1 MHVMERDH
9 FFYVRNVDG
18 REKQHKLWSF
28 CALSFLVWSVFMHC
42 KVALL
47 LFFMMCIG
55 LYFWLYSSFLFLSS
69 FCCIPFPCLTFLYNH
84 NNNWVPLS
92 WTKYSKTKRIET
104 KENRANY
111 IRTERVCSQITAR
124 TTTTIANDDDYQC
137 MHEPRQLVSM
147 QQYWTNK
154 TEEEE
159 EEKLDWEKKSVNTTM
174 KNTWRRGWNHV
185 HYLHLRIQKLNGF
198 RCGCGCGCCRWYVIR
213 WMHFSE

>member
-1 MHVMERDH
+1 MKKKHNFLIKRQTTKDQTMHVMERDH
-9 FFYVRNVDG
+9 FVYVRNVDG
-18 REKQHKLWSF
+18 REKHHKLWSF

-92 WTKYSKTKRIET
+92 WTKYSKTKRNET
-104 KENRANY
+104 KRKRKNRANY

-124 TTTTIANDDDYQC
+124 TATTIANDDDYQC

-147 QQYWTNK
+147 QQYWRLRENVSQHHH
-154 TEEEE
+154 
-159 EEKLDWEKKSVNTTM
+159 EKHMEKKM
-174 KNTWRRGWNHV
+174 KSRTLLAFKNSKAERFSLW
-185 HYLHLRIQKLNGF
+185 LRLLPL
-198 RCGCGCGCCRWYVIR
+198 IR
-213 WMHFSE
+213 Y